1 MTPDTA
7 PSAAPDGS
15 FRTITYSVVPLVTP
29 DDAVMQRCAYFHIQD
44 QVWQPVAP
52 QDLASAYGSD
62 FVCLEQPR
70 ARDLPEGLL
79 GPERYDHEAT
89 LFAAVAKT
97 LATSKGLPNT
107 FLASELDGRPRVV
120 MPVAPGSTRG
130 VILLFVRQRGGQ
142 VLGLVPTRDPE
153 IKGTL

>member
-1 MTPDTA
+1 MTPPQQTDT
-7 PSAAPDGS
+7 PDGS

-29 DDAVMQRCAYFHIQD
+29 DDAVMQRCAYFHVQS
-44 QVWQPVAP
+44 QNWQPVAP

-70 ARDLPEGLL
+70 ARDVPDGVLNE
-79 GPERYDHEAT
+79 ERYDHDAT

-97 LATSKGLPNT
+97 LSSSKGLPNT
-107 FLASELDGRPRVV
+107 FLASELGGRPRVV

-130 VILLFVRQRGGQ
+130 VILLFVRHRGEQ

>member
-1 MTPDTA
+1 MTHPQHSDT
-7 PSAAPDGS
+7 PDGS

-29 DDAVMQRCAYFHIQD
+29 DDAVMQRCAYFHVQA
-44 QVWQPVAP
+44 QKWQPVAP

-70 ARDLPEGLL
+70 ARDVPDGVLGEG
-79 GPERYDHEAT
+79 RYDHEAT

-97 LATSKGLPNT
+97 LSSSKGLPNT
-107 FLASELDGRPRVV
+107 FLASELGGRPRVV

-130 VILLFVRQRGGQ
+130 VILLFVRHRGDQ